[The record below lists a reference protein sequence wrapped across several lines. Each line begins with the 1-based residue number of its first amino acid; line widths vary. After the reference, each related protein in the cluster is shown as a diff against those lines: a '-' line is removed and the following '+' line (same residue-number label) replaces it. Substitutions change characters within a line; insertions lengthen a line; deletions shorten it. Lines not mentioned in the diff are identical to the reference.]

1 LFGNDSAKKKHV
13 LIYLIA
19 IAFFGNINELIV
31 VGGGSR
37 TATHLVVKPCV
48 LMYIYAVT
56 LIAFETERE
65 TERESSKNYEVYF
78 IPKIFKRGGGLE
90 TDASCSSFLY

>member
-1 LFGNDSAKKKHV
+1 
-13 LIYLIA
+13 
-19 IAFFGNINELIV
+19 
-31 VGGGSR
+31 
-37 TATHLVVKPCV
+37 
-48 LMYIYAVT
+48 MYINAVT